1 MEDDQGKNK
10 PRVYV
15 FSFKSLICSVIRKI
29 L

>member
-10 PRVYV
+10 LRVYV
-15 FSFKSLICSVIRKI
+15 FSFKSLIWSVIRKI